1 MEGEGSDLLN
11 AELLSLAMRQCDERL
26 ECNEHWI
33 GRQALDKTKSDTV
46 VKALKVIMLFYV
58 CSLFRTLG

>member
-1 MEGEGSDLLN
+1 MEDEGSDLLN

-46 VKALKVIMLFYV
+46 VKELKVRILFCI
-58 CSLFRTLG
+58 CSLLYILC